1 MAALER
7 RKTCLDYRSGVFDG
21 LYQSWV
27 KKKNQ
32 YCSGTFCGGLGGETG
47 IASGH
52 MNRKWPPCVF
62 SLRSDSFAFSLPA
75 LRLIACSD
83 FHTGASAPA
92 LVWLSKQ
99 ALVLFF
105 SLRPRKHPALPG
117 RSAEECLYAAESRH
131 THTHILTQP
140 PPPTD
145 SVLIYRWNATDSR
158 PWTVLAAAE
167 ARSAPG
173 SAHTRTAVLSP
184 VGLTVRAALSFTRC
198 HHTFTTRYIYVLP
211 LWEGGQKLL

>member
-1 MAALER
+1 MTSLRVFPSER
-7 RKTCLDYRSGVFDG
+7 LICVFPACAEAHCVLGFPYRCV
-21 LYQSWV
+21 
-27 KKKNQ
+27 
-32 YCSGTFCGGLGGETG
+32 CSGSRLTVKAGAG
-47 IASGH
+47 
-52 MNRKWPPCVF
+52 
-62 SLRSDSFAFSLPA
+62 AF
-75 LRLIACSD
+75 
-83 FHTGASAPA
+83 F
-92 LVWLSKQ
+92 
-99 ALVLFF
+99 FF

>member
-105 SLRPRKHPALPG
+105 LSAPASIQLYRG
-117 RSAEECLYAAESRH
+117 GAQRSAFTPRRAD
-131 THTHILTQP
+131 THTRIYSHSLL
-140 PPPTD
+140 PPPTPY
-145 SVLIYRWNATDSR
+145 SSTGET
-158 PWTVLAAAE
+158 PPTPGPE
-167 ARSAPG
+167 RSSPPLKPG
-173 SAHTRTAVLSP
+173 LHPAAHTLEQRSSP
-184 VGLTVRAALSFTRC
+184 R
-198 HHTFTTRYIYVLP
+198 
-211 LWEGGQKLL
+211 

>member
-1 MAALER
+1 MVVPELSKE
-7 RKTCLDYRSGVFDG
+7 
-21 LYQSWV
+21 
-27 KKKNQ
+27 KNQ
-32 YCSGTFCGGLGGETG
+32 STVLVLSVGASEEKQT
-47 IASGH
+47 ASGH

-131 THTHILTQP
+131 THTRIYSHSLLPPLTP
-140 PPPTD
+140 YSSTGETPPTPGPER
-145 SVLIYRWNATDSR
+145 SSPPLK
-158 PWTVLAAAE
+158 PGLHPAAHALE
-167 ARSAPG
+167 QRS
-173 SAHTRTAVLSP
+173 SP
-184 VGLTVRAALSFTRC
+184 R
-198 HHTFTTRYIYVLP
+198 
-211 LWEGGQKLL
+211 

>member
-1 MAALER
+1 
-7 RKTCLDYRSGVFDG
+7 
-21 LYQSWV
+21 
-27 KKKNQ
+27 
-32 YCSGTFCGGLGGETG
+32 
-47 IASGH
+47 

-105 SLRPRKHPALPG
+105 FSLRPRRHPALPG

-145 SVLIYRWNATDSR
+145 SVLLYRWNATDSR

-167 ARSAPG
+167 ARSEALKRTHSNSGPLPG
-173 SAHTRTAVLSP
+173 RPDGKSGFVIHSLSP
-184 VGLTVRAALSFTRC
+184 HVHDEVNFCPSFMRGRTEAAVKWEEDSDGAVASPVIKWWRPFHGPVGWWRRAAGWMLVEETGTGSRPT
-198 HHTFTTRYIYVLP
+198 
-211 LWEGGQKLL
+211 

>member
-1 MAALER
+1 
-7 RKTCLDYRSGVFDG
+7 
-21 LYQSWV
+21 
-27 KKKNQ
+27 
-32 YCSGTFCGGLGGETG
+32 
-47 IASGH
+47 
-52 MNRKWPPCVF
+52 MNSKWPPCVF

-105 SLRPRKHPALPG
+105 FSLRPRKHPALPG

-140 PPPTD
+140 PPPHRLRTHLP
-145 SVLIYRWNATDSR
+145 VKRHRLPALNGPRRRWSPVCTRQRTHSNSGPLPGRPDGKSGFVIHSLSPHVHDEVHLCPSFMRGRTEAAVKWEEDRDGAVALPVIKWWRPFHGPVGWWRSAAGWMLVVETGTGSR
-158 PWTVLAAAE
+158 PT
-167 ARSAPG
+167 
-173 SAHTRTAVLSP
+173 
-184 VGLTVRAALSFTRC
+184 
-198 HHTFTTRYIYVLP
+198 
-211 LWEGGQKLL
+211 

>member
-1 MAALER
+1 MQMSNDGSAER
-7 RKTCLDYRSGVFDG
+7 RKTWVFRLEVRFFGG
-21 LYQSWV
+21 LYQSWES
-27 KKKNQ
+27 KEKNK
-32 YCSGTFCGGLGGETG
+32 SAVLVLSVRGLGGETD

-99 ALVLFF
+99 ALVLLFF

-145 SVLIYRWNATDSR
+145 SVLLYRWNATDSR
-158 PWTVLAAAE
+158 PWTVLTAAE

-173 SAHTRTAVLSP
+173 SARTRIAVLSP

-198 HHTFTTRYIYVLP
+198 HHTFVMR
-211 LWEGGQKLL
+211 